1 LPNIADVV
9 ELGRETWLGVEEMAL
24 LKISIVPVG
33 SGATSI
39 SRYIARVVEVL
50 EGEKDIKYELTAMGT
65 IIEGD
70 LDRILALARRMHE
83 AVFDN
88 ETRRA
93 VTVIEIDD
101 RRDKPSTISG
111 KVESVQKKLGRKA

>member
-1 LPNIADVV
+1 
-9 ELGRETWLGVEEMAL
+9 MAL

-33 SGATSI
+33 TGATSI

-88 ETRRA
+88 ETKRA